1 MLLLYKSLI
10 RSKVEY
16 CCPLWDPSKME
27 DIITLEGVQRSF
39 TSKITSISHLHYY
52 DRLKTLKLMSLQ
64 RRRERYAILMVYKIL
79 HNISPNDIGLE
90 FAHSGR
96 RGIQAKVPKINK
108 EAKLRYRSQYDASF
122 AVRGPMLW
130 NRIPAHITTK
140 TTLDSFKC
148 ALTTWIYSLPDRP
161 PIQGTS
167 SRNSILHLNLS
178 SLNEG
183 GCCSGSRRR

>member
-1 MLLLYKSLI
+1 M
-10 RSKVEY
+10 
-16 CCPLWDPSKME
+16 
-27 DIITLEGVQRSF
+27 
-39 TSKITSISHLHYY
+39 
-52 DRLKTLKLMSLQ
+52 
-64 RRRERYAILMVYKIL
+64 
-79 HNISPNDIGLE
+79 E

-161 PIQGTS
+161 PIREHPART
-167 SRNSILHLNLS
+167 LAVAAAKA
-178 SLNEG
+178 G
-183 GCCSGSRRR
+183 GDYLVDAPNFL